1 MVSRARQAGLR
12 LSPADVFKHQTLRE
26 LAEAVEQAPL
36 VQVEQ
41 GPLQGEVALTPIQHW
56 FFEQTIPTREH
67 WNQGLLLTPR
77 EPLQPE
83 RLEAAPSAWSSNTTP
98 CACAIATH

>member
-1 MVSRARQAGLR
+1 MAQIWQPLLGVEAVGLDDNFFALGGDSIIAIQVVSRARQAGLR

-41 GPLQGEVALTPIQHW
+41 GPLQGEVALTPIQH
-56 FFEQTIPTREH
+56 
-67 WNQGLLLTPR
+67 G
-77 EPLQPE
+77 
-83 RLEAAPSAWSSNTTP
+83 SSNRRFRRASIGTK
-98 CACAIATH
+98 ACC